1 MPEGNNQ
8 HHEAHHSRPDNGGS
22 NHGRSDHRSAGSAGD
37 RKGGYRGDR
46 KGSGYKGSHGG
57 DRKGGYKGSRDGDHR
72 GGYKGSASHGKG
84 GYKRDDRRGGY
95 GSRSGASHKPF
106 DNEDANGNRK
116 PYANGGD
123 RDRKPYGKSDRDRKP
138 YSKNDRGDRKP
149 YGKGERKPYG
159 DRPSRDG
166 KRDFKP
172 RDSRDF
178 KRDDRG
184 SKGSFDRKR
193 AFDGD
198 KRDFHA
204 SDAPAREGEYSHE
217 QAERPER
224 KTFERRGPWRPNAQN
239 AELAERHPQ
248 EAGVYRGELE
258 LDENGDYKYRNR
270 PRGNGG
276 DNRRGAK
283 RSFGDAPRTSGV
295 PHRDGARSASP
306 ARLAALQVCRIVRER
321 DAFAQELIHKYID
334 SSRMSREDRAF
345 ATRLVLGVVSS
356 TGTLD
361 DVINRC
367 LDRISDIDDDVRDA
381 MRVSTYEIVFLGKE
395 PHAAVSQGVELV
407 RSVAPKAAG
416 LANAVLRRISDKKH
430 KFPFGDP
437 RTDFAAYARLH
448 AFPEWLAK
456 RAIKDLG
463 PEIARDYLAAS
474 NEPAPLFI
482 ALNAIKA
489 EEEEVLETIRAS
501 HGDPTPVVMGE
512 GEIPGCFCL
521 SEGRVL
527 FDGRVRHLISQGML
541 LVSDASSQQVARLV
555 LPEEKPASFL
565 EIGAGRGTKTILIQS
580 NAERAWG
587 SQIED
592 YVTVDN
598 LGFKTELTAERAQTY
613 GVNVAES
620 LTGDATD
627 LDAVVGARV
636 FDAVF
641 IDAPCSGLGTLRRHP
656 EIRWR
661 LEEER
666 IDELAETGLSMLKSA
681 ASHVR
686 EGGELVFATCTI
698 TRAENIDVVKAFL
711 ASEEGAPFKL
721 APMGGAPCF
730 NPALKPG
737 GPDAHFAVKLV
748 KSADASDDG
757 VLTQAEAEIAEEGEQ
772 AEAADSAATVE
783 AAEPAVTAE
792 ATEAPEAA
800 IDEAPATPEA

>member
-8 HHEAHHSRPDNGGS
+8 HHEAHHSRSDNGGS
-22 NHGRSDHRSAGSAGD
+22 NRGHADHRGSGSTGE
-37 RKGGYRGDR
+37 RRGGYRGDK

-57 DRKGGYKGSRDGDHR
+57 ERKGGYRGSRDGERR
-72 GGYKGSASHGKG
+72 GGYKGSDSRGKG

-106 DNEDANGNRK
+106 DNEDAAGNRK
-116 PYANGGD
+116 PYRADGD
-123 RDRKPYGKSDRDRKP
+123 RDRKPYGK
-138 YSKNDRGDRKP
+138 ND
-149 YGKGERKPYG
+149 RKPYG
-159 DRPSRDG
+159 DRPARDG
-166 KRDFKP
+166 KRDSKP
-172 RDSRDF
+172 RDSRDS
-178 KRDDRG
+178 KRDGQGGER
-184 SKGSFDRKR
+184 SFDRKR
-193 AFDGD
+193 SFDGEQ
-198 KRDFHA
+198 RGFHD
-204 SDAPAREGEYSHE
+204 SDASAREGGRSHDQE
-217 QAERPER
+217 ERPER

-270 PRGNGG
+270 PRGNSG

-283 RSFGDAPRTSGV
+283 RSFGNAPRTSGV

-474 NEPAPLFI
+474 NEPVPLFI
-482 ALNAIKA
+482 ALNAVKA
-489 EEEEVLETIRAS
+489 NETEVLEIIRES

-527 FDGRVRHLISQGML
+527 FDGRVRRLISQGML
-541 LVSDASSQQVARLV
+541 LVSDASSQQVARLA
-555 LPEEKPASFL
+555 LPKEKPASFL

-598 LGFKTELTAERAQTY
+598 LGFKTELTAERAQAY

-627 LDAVVGARV
+627 LSAVVGDRL

-666 IDELAETGLSMLKSA
+666 IDELAKTGLALLKSA
-681 ASHVR
+681 APHVK

-711 ASEEGAPFKL
+711 ASEEGASFKL
-721 APMGGAPCF
+721 APMGSAPCF

-748 KSADASDDG
+748 KASDADDG
-757 VLTQAEAEIAEEGEQ
+757 ILTPAEAEIAGEGEQ
-772 AEAADSAATVE
+772 QAAPAESQPVESTEAVETQVADA
-783 AAEPAVTAE
+783 P
-792 ATEAPEAA
+792 EAPEA
-800 IDEAPATPEA
+800 PEAQAGEGPDAAEVPEA